1 MQREEEEEEEE
12 GWRVAHSLSLSF
24 FNKGFLYPRDTYLC
38 DHRSEEEEEQ
48 RAEEVVG
55 REGSGGGGGHM
66 FYTLSCKGGGKMLC
80 VIVYVCWM
88 HKCIIRHH

>member
-1 MQREEEEEEEE
+1 MRCREKKKRRRRKDGE
-12 GWRVAHSLSLSF
+12 WRILSLSL

-66 FYTLSCKGGGKMLC
+66 FYTLSCKGGGKNAMCDCIC
-80 VIVYVCWM
+80 VLDAQMY
-88 HKCIIRHH
+88 H

>member
-1 MQREEEEEEEE
+1 MRCREKKKRRRRRKDGE
-12 GWRVAHSLSLSF
+12 WHILSLFF

-55 REGSGGGGGHM
+55 
-66 FYTLSCKGGGKMLC
+66 
-80 VIVYVCWM
+80 
-88 HKCIIRHH
+88 